1 MRDKFLKVLN
11 NSGFIA
17 KIINPY
23 MSELLQKFIDKFD
36 DFFIKCE
43 GIKGCAENI
52 LEALP
57 TNKKLEDKICIATF
71 ENENITSFID
81 LILEYP
87 EKDTIT
93 IGYLLVNPEMRGKN
107 IGSTIVKLLNECA
120 IAENYFRLRCIVQEN
135 NQNAL
140 NFWQKNGFRIE
151 LENTNALNIKE
162 FVLERDLI

>member
-107 IGSTIVKLLNECA
+107 IGSTIVELLNECA
-120 IAENYFRLRCIVQEN
+120 IAENY
-135 NQNAL
+135 QNAL